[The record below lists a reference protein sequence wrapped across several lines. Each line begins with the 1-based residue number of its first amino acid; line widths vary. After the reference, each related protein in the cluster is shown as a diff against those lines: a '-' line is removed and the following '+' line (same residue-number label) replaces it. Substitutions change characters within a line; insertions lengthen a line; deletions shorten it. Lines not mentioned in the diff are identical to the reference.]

1 MLIFFISPKQ
11 EKNVFLK
18 INLKKTQIS
27 MSIDVLKRMVFV
39 LTVSAAPCVQAQD
52 KAEKALQ
59 KFEQNYPQEKI
70 HLILN
75 KDHYVAGEHLWFK
88 SFVFEGYNRSAIS
101 TSLFVELYD
110 SHKKLIDKK
119 MVPLLKGEGSGSFL
133 LTSTLKED
141 VYFIRAYTTW
151 MTNFSEDFNYL
162 QPVTVYNPS
171 SSQKLQANT
180 DADWSATVHPE
191 SGTFVDGI
199 TTKFAVRL
207 HSKGTTPSKWS
218 AFVSD
223 TQNPDTPIVKFTGF
237 DQNVG
242 SFSINPQAGK
252 AYQVNLQDEAGK
264 KVSINLPAVSS
275 SGINLQVESTNSEVK
290 YAIQSKNIPAD
301 SQPYKILGT
310 INNVLV
316 YKAIIHK
323 MIDAQSASIP
333 ASKLINGVLQL
344 TIFDAKENVVAQ
356 RLCFVQPDLLNIK
369 KPDITSTLSTGE
381 RAKNSFTIRKIPNY
395 NNYTIVVT
403 DPESSSS
410 EEENSILSSLWLT
423 GDFTSTISRPAQYF
437 TKDHHSEALD
447 ALLIS
452 EKWNRFNWNN
462 IMLGNYPMIKNKPVS
477 YISYKGKVVSQG
489 KPAANADLNLI
500 FKMPEAGMKFHQIKT
515 DASGLFSLNSL
526 VFEDTMAFSYQLNSN
541 DKAAVS
547 STQVYFQPDFSF
559 VPLRKE
565 LPVSRMKLAERNPG
579 EEVPAKIARSIANLA
594 SEQLINE
601 KITDIEEVKIKVD
614 KRKKTQKLND
624 ELSSP
629 MFKSANEM
637 VFDFVNEN
645 NGLGAMNVVQWLQG
659 RVPGLQISSQGGNT
673 TATMRGGNVEIFLD
687 EMKIDGS
694 QISMI
699 SVSDVAMVKVV
710 RGFFSGSSGGGN
722 GAILIYTRRGGS
734 TGSIPDSKSKSL
746 KEMNLKGYD
755 KEEPFNNQIYESID
769 SQGLT
774 KDSRSTLYWNPYL
787 PKDDKE
793 PTTVQFYNNDSAK
806 SFKVTIIGFDEE
818 NDTPLYYNEILK

>member
-1 MLIFFISPKQ
+1 
-11 EKNVFLK
+11 
-18 INLKKTQIS
+18 
-27 MSIDVLKRMVFV
+27 MSIDVLKRMAFV
-39 LTVSAAPCVQAQD
+39 LTLSASTCVQAQD

-59 KFEQNYPQEKI
+59 KFDQNYPQEKI
-70 HLILN
+70 HLLFN
-75 KDHYVAGEHLWFK
+75 KDHYVAGENLWFK
-88 SFVFEGYNRSAIS
+88 SFVFEGYNRSTIS

-133 LTSTLKED
+133 LASTLKED
-141 VYFIRAYTTW
+141 VYFVRAYTTW

-162 QPVTVYNPS
+162 QPITVYNPS
-171 SSQKLQANT
+171 SPQKLQANT
-180 DADWSATVHPE
+180 DAAWSATVNPE

-199 TTKFAVRL
+199 KTKFAVRL
-207 HSKGTTPSKWS
+207 YSKGMTPSKWNG
-218 AFVSD
+218 FLSD
-223 TQNPDTPIVKFTGF
+223 TQNPDTPIVKFTGL

-252 AYQVNLQDEAGK
+252 TYQVTLQDEAGK
-264 KVSINLPAVSS
+264 KVSVNLPPVSP
-275 SGINLQVESTNSEVK
+275 SGINLQVESTNSAVK
-290 YAIQSKNIPAD
+290 YSIQSKNISAD

-310 INNVLV
+310 INNILV
-316 YKAIIHK
+316 YKANINK
-323 MIDAQSASIP
+323 MIDVQSASIP
-333 ASKLINGVLQL
+333 TSKLINGVLQL
-344 TIFDAKENVVAQ
+344 TLFDAKENVVAQ

-369 KPDITSTLSTGE
+369 KPNLTSNLNTGE
-381 RAKNSFTIRKIPNY
+381 RAKNSFTIGKIANY
-395 NNYTIVVT
+395 NGYSVVVT
-403 DPESSSS
+403 DPESSTS
-410 EEENSILSSLWLT
+410 EEENSVLSSLWL
-423 GDFTSTISRPAQYF
+423 GDFNSDISRPAQYF
-437 TKDHHSEALD
+437 TKNHQSEALD

-462 IMLGNYPMIKNKPVS
+462 IMLGNYPMIKNKPES

-500 FKMPEAGMKFHQIKT
+500 FKMPEAGMRFHQIKT
-515 DASGLFSLNSL
+515 DASGLFALNNL
-526 VFEDTMAFSYQLNSN
+526 VFEDTMTFSYQLNSS

-547 STQVYFQPDFSF
+547 NTQVYFQPDFSF

-565 LPVSRMKLAERNPG
+565 LPESRMKLTERIQG
-579 EEVPAKIARSIANLA
+579 EEVPAKVAQSIANLT
-594 SEQLINE
+594 SEKFINE
-601 KITDIEEVKIKVD
+601 KITDIEEVKIKAD
-614 KRKKTQKLND
+614 KRGKTQKLND
-624 ELSSP
+624 QLSSP

-645 NGLGAMNVVQWLQG
+645 NGMGAINVVQWLQG
-659 RVPGLQISSQGGNT
+659 RVPGLQINSQGGNT

-694 QISMI
+694 LVSTI
-699 SVSDVAMVKVV
+699 SVPEVAMIKVV
-710 RGFFSGSSGGGN
+710 RGFFMGSSGGGN
-722 GAILIYTRRGGS
+722 GAILIYTRRGGI
-734 TGSIPDSKSKSL
+734 TGSVPDTQSKSL
-746 KEMNLKGYD
+746 KEMKLKGYD
-755 KEEPFNNQIYESID
+755 KEEPFNNQIYENIET
-769 SQGLT
+769 QTLT

-806 SFKVTIIGFDEE
+806 SYKVIIIGFDEE